1 MKTGRSLSG
10 MMALLLSLLF
20 GVTILLAAEEDE
32 FVAYLPFS
40 QVPGEA
46 ERTVVE
52 GLPFDP
58 YTRQNGEGTYY
69 AATGA
74 GNCSFDPSPGNLMV
88 AAMNER
94 DYDNSWICGGF
105 VEVNGPEGSAIVRI
119 VDRCPECKPGDI
131 DLSEEAFAAIARV
144 EDGRVAIDWRIL
156 SPDLQTPIIYRFK
169 EGSNQWWTAVQIR
182 NHRNPVAKLEFHD
195 GDGNF
200 KEVPR
205 ERYNYFVFAE
215 GMGPGPYT
223 FRVTDIY
230 GHTLTDSDIPFLEAG
245 EVRGRAQFPSQP

>member
-1 MKTGRSLSG
+1 MKTGRSLFG
-10 MMALLLSLLF
+10 VLALLLSLLL
-20 GVTILLAAEEDE
+20 GMTILLAAEEDA
-32 FVAYLPFS
+32 FVVYLPFI
-40 QVPGEA
+40 QVPGEK
-46 ERTVVE
+46 ERTVLP

-58 YTRQNGEGTYY
+58 YTRQSGEGTYY
-69 AATGA
+69 AATGD
-74 GNCSFDPSPGNLMV
+74 GNCMFGPSPGNLMV

-94 DYDNSWICGGF
+94 DYADSWICGGF
-105 VEVNGPEGSAIVRI
+105 VEVNGPEGSVIVRI
-119 VDRCPECKPGDI
+119 VDRCPECRPGDI
-131 DLSEEAFAAIARV
+131 DLSREAFAEIARI

-182 NHRNPVAKLEFHD
+182 NHRNPIAKLEFLA

-200 KEVPR
+200 VEVPR
-205 ERYNYFVFAE
+205 ERYNYFVFAA

-230 GHTLTDSDIPFLEAG
+230 GHTVTDSDISFREAG
-245 EVRGRAQFPSQP
+245 EVRGAAQFPPQP